1 MRQELRFVC
10 ICTCLLSGFALPVAA
25 AVQDSASDVTVVVDI
40 KGPYSSTAIKEMQRE
55 ATQIIES
62 SGIRL
67 DWQRRENISAA
78 VFNDLVVMTF
88 KGSCTFDPAPPR
100 YDELG
105 PYAITRTA
113 NGEVQPFGEVDCDRV
128 VNSVRTAMFG
138 EDYAK
143 GELLIG
149 RALGR
154 VVAHE
159 LVHMLT
165 KSGKHGQEGVEKAAL
180 SGKQL
185 IARSLPLSA
194 MDVDRLKLERHGS
207 PANSRPDPASLTK

>member
-1 MRQELRFVC
+1 MRPVA
-10 ICTCLLSGFALPVAA
+10 ICACLLLSVAPLLFAAPKPVT
-25 AVQDSASDVTVVVDI
+25 VSPDVTVIIDL
-40 KGPYSSTAIKEMQRE
+40 KGPYSQTALKEMQAE
-55 ATQIIES
+55 ANRIIGT
-62 SGIRL
+62 SGVHL
-67 DWQRRENISAA
+67 DWQRREDVNHA

-88 KGSCTFDPAPPR
+88 KGSCTFDPAPPL

-128 VNSVRTAMFG
+128 VHSVRNAMFG
-138 EDYAK
+138 SDFAR
-143 GELLIG
+143 GEMLIG

-165 KSGKHGQEGVEKAAL
+165 KSGMHAHDGVQKAAL
-180 SGKQL
+180 SGRQL
-185 IARSLPLSA
+185 IAQSLPLSA
-194 MDVDRLKLERHGS
+194 MDVERLRAERHGGSNS
-207 PANSRPDPASLTK
+207 PKP

>member
-1 MRQELRFVC
+1 MRQVC
-10 ICTCLLSGFALPVAA
+10 VCACLLASIALPVFAA
-25 AVQDSASDVTVVVDI
+25 ADVTVIVDI
-40 KGPYSSTAIKEMQRE
+40 KGPYSKLAMKEMERE
-55 ATQIIES
+55 ATQIIET
-62 SGIRL
+62 SGMKV
-67 DWQRRENISAA
+67 DWRRRDDVANA

-88 KGSCTFDPAPPR
+88 KGSCTFDPAPPI

-105 PYAITRTA
+105 PFAITRTA

-138 EDYAK
+138 NDYNRAD
-143 GELLIG
+143 LLIG

-159 LVHMLT
+159 MVHMLT
-165 KSGKHGQEGVEKAAL
+165 KSGRHAHDGVQRAAL

-185 IARSLPLSA
+185 ISASLPLSA
-194 MDVDRLKLERHGS
+194 MDVDRLRAERRLH
-207 PANSRPDPASLTK
+207 

>member
-1 MRQELRFVC
+1 MRPVF
-10 ICTCLLSGFALPVAA
+10 ICACLLVCLALPVAA
-25 AVQDSASDVTVVVDI
+25 GVERIASDVTVIIDL
-40 KGPYSSTAIKEMQRE
+40 KGPYSQTAIKEMQRE
-55 ATQIIES
+55 ATQIIQT
-62 SGIRL
+62 SGVRL
-67 DWQRRENISAA
+67 DWQRRENVTHG

-88 KGSCTFDPAPPR
+88 KGSCTFDPAPPS

-113 NGEVQPFGEVDCDRV
+113 NGEVQPFGEVDCDHV
-128 VNSVRTAMFG
+128 VNSVRGAMFG
-138 EDYAK
+138 GDYSR

-165 KSGKHGQEGVEKAAL
+165 KSGQHAHEGVQKAAL
-180 SGKQL
+180 SGRQL
-185 IARSLPLSA
+185 IAQSLPLSA
-194 MDVDRLKLERHGS
+194 MDVDRLKVERRAATS
-207 PANSRPDPASLTK
+207 AARP

>member
-1 MRQELRFVC
+1 M
-10 ICTCLLSGFALPVAA
+10 PAA
-25 AVQDSASDVTVVVDI
+25 SVDFKSASSDVTVIVDI
-40 KGPYSSTAIKEMQRE
+40 KGPYSKAAFKEMEHE
-55 ATQIIES
+55 ATRIIET
-62 SGIRL
+62 SGVKI
-67 DWQRRENISAA
+67 DWRRKDEATNA

-88 KGSCTFDPAPPR
+88 KGSCTFDPAPPL

-128 VNSVRTAMFG
+128 VNSVRSAMFG
-138 EDYAK
+138 NDYNRAD
-143 GELLIG
+143 LLIG

-165 KSGKHGQEGVEKAAL
+165 KSGQHAHDGVQKAAL

-185 IARSLPLSA
+185 IAASLPLSA
-194 MDVDRLKLERHGS
+194 MDVDRLRMERRTAH
-207 PANSRPDPASLTK
+207 